1 MPLALLLVVAGL
13 GALLLGGEGLVTG
26 AARLARRLGVSPLAI
41 GLTVVAFGTSAPE
54 LAVSIIAALEGTPD
68 IAVGNVFG
76 SNIFNVLVAV
86 GGPAAITGLVIRRD
100 LFKREIPFCVMANV
114 LVICLAWTG
123 LVLHRWE
130 GIVLLGVLFA
140 FLLWVA
146 RTGRAEGGED
156 DDDDD
161 DDDAYRVFAAIA
173 VVCGVGAAAVGQE
186 QSVALWALTAAAAVC
201 AFIMHLNAQRG
212 GLLGSVVLL
221 PFGLGLLV
229 GGSHFLVVGATAIA
243 RGLEVSEGTIGLT
256 VVAIGTSAPELA
268 AGITAARRGLSDM
281 VLGNAIGSN
290 LFNLLSVLGAASLIH
305 PIAVAPQF
313 LEFDA
318 WIALLTVVLLLPLAA
333 TKTGRLS
340 RFAGAL
346 LVCLWIAYTT
356 MLLVMESGGVATLP

>member
-26 AARLARRLGVSPLAI
+26 AVRLAQRLGISPLAI

-54 LAVSIIAALEGTPD
+54 LAVSVIAALEGTPD

-86 GGPAAITGLVIRRD
+86 GGPAALTGLVIRRD
-100 LFKREIPFCVMANV
+100 LFKREIPFCVLANV
-114 LVICLAWTG
+114 LVIGLAWTG
-123 LVLHRWE
+123 LVLERWE
-130 GIVLLGVLFA
+130 GVLLLLSLCG

-146 RTGRAEGGED
+146 RTSRTDEPGD
-156 DDDDD
+156 DDDDEGVD
-161 DDDAYRVFAAIA
+161 GSARVFAMVAI
-173 VVCGVGAAAVGQE
+173 VCGLGAAAAGYDQPDH
-186 QSVALWALTAAAAVC
+186 LWALSLGAGLCLLV
-201 AFIMHLNAQRG
+201 MHLNHRMG
-212 GLLGSVVLL
+212 GLLGSLVLL
-221 PFGLGLLV
+221 PVGLALLV
-229 GGSHFLVVGATAIA
+229 GGSHVLVVGASAIA
-243 RGLEVSEGTIGLT
+243 RGLEVSEATIGLT

-268 AGITAARRGLSDM
+268 AGIIAARRGLSDI

-305 PIAVAPQF
+305 PITVAPQF

-318 WIALLTVVLLLPLAA
+318 WVALLTVVLLLPLAA
-333 TKTGRLS
+333 TRTGRLS

-356 MLLVMESGGVATLP
+356 MLLVMESQGGPLP